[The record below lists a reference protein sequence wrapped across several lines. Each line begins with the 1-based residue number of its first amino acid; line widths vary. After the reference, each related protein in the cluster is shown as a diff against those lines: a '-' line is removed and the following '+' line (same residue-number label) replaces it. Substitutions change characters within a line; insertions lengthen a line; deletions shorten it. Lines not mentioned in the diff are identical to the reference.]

1 MNLHLSNISG
11 CADIS
16 PIWPLFNGLPQLIEI
31 QSGTLAAIYTPL
43 KSRKQVFLVHCKSS
57 NVKNVSFLNVN
68 SVLCGKVKALCCSA
82 PFCED
87 IYISGGEQMGANRLM
102 HGDLAEHPP
111 HFPKANFE
119 SLELPLFKGT
129 FLFYVLPSFLII
141 IVRWP
146 EKGTGLSLVQSSPPI
161 QRISIHLFKLF
172 SKLLN
177 TELNW
182 RFKCDN
188 KRGYW

>member
-1 MNLHLSNISG
+1 MNESPPLQHIWLRWHITYLAPIQRFPPIDWNTIRHTCSHLYIT
-11 CADIS
+11 
-16 PIWPLFNGLPQLIEI
+16 EV
-31 QSGTLAAIYTPL
+31 TE
-43 KSRKQVFLVHCKSS
+43 VFLVHCKSS

-119 SLELPLFKGT
+119 SLELLVFKGAC
-129 FLFYVLPSFLII
+129 LFYVLPSFLII
-141 IVRWP
+141 IVN
-146 EKGTGLSLVQSSPPI
+146 SSGDLRKEQVWVWSNPAHP
-161 QRISIHLFKLF
+161 SNVFLFIC
-172 SKLLN
+172 SN
-177 TELNW
+177 CSQN
-182 RFKCDN
+182 C
-188 KRGYW
+188 

>member
-119 SLELPLFKGT
+119 SLELLVFKGAC
-129 FLFYVLPSFLII
+129 LFYVLPSFLII
-141 IVRWP
+141 IVN
-146 EKGTGLSLVQSSPPI
+146 SSGDLRKE
-161 QRISIHLFKLF
+161 QV
-172 SKLLN
+172 
-177 TELNW
+177 
-182 RFKCDN
+182 
-188 KRGYW
+188 